1 MLKKGLIFGLTFVVL
16 VMIGWVFYK
25 PLILRIASV
34 RPFVND
40 RFQGWVNMGVPRDE
54 LDRTLRRIH
63 DLKGDGPG
71 SWVYELSQV
80 AAGYEAAAVHT
91 EETGKPADAGKDWK
105 TASIYYYIARFPYL
119 SSAAREV
126 AYRHHIQCYLKYAA
140 GLQPPLEVVEIP
152 FEGRSIV
159 GYLRVPAGERCPVVV
174 VTGGVDTWKSDI
186 DGLIEP
192 LLAQGLAVF
201 AFDIPGTGESRWR
214 LAHDNDALFS
224 AVFDYLKTRPEIN
237 AERLGLYELSFGGYY
252 AVRLALSHP
261 QIDAAVNVGGPVAVA
276 FAAKNVH
283 QLPPVMIATIAHA
296 MGLGESFSLERHKT
310 AIEAFSLDRP
320 GYLRNPRHRPPLL
333 SINGADD
340 DLVPIADLQI
350 ISERGIAQDAW
361 IYPGEGHCAMDVMD
375 DWAGKAALWMKD
387 KLVSAEGPS

>member
-1 MLKKGLIFGLTFVVL
+1 
-16 VMIGWVFYK
+16 
-25 PLILRIASV
+25 
-34 RPFVND
+34 
-40 RFQGWVNMGVPRDE
+40 
-54 LDRTLRRIH
+54 
-63 DLKGDGPG
+63 
-71 SWVYELSQV
+71 
-80 AAGYEAAAVHT
+80 
-91 EETGKPADAGKDWK
+91 
-105 TASIYYYIARFPYL
+105 
-119 SSAAREV
+119 
-126 AYRHHIQCYLKYAA
+126 
-140 GLQPPLEVVEIP
+140 
-152 FEGRSIV
+152 
-159 GYLRVPAGERCPVVV
+159 
-174 VTGGVDTWKSDI
+174 VDTWKSDI

-201 AFDIPGTGESRWR
+201 AFDIPGTGESQWC

-224 AVFDYLKTRPEIN
+224 AVFDYLQTRPEVD

-261 QIDAAVNVGGPVAVA
+261 RIDAAVNVGGPVAAA
-276 FAAKNVH
+276 FAATNIQ

-296 MGLGESFSLERHKT
+296 MGLGEPFSLERHKP

-350 ISERGIAQDAW
+350 ISERGIDQDAW

-387 KLVSAEGPS
+387 KLASAEGPS